1 MERPF
6 ITTFLPSNHL
16 QKGPRKDLITGKIIY
31 TVYRYPEFADP
42 INQDCFEGAR
52 EPRPVTP
59 QSTRCTRGSWTL
71 IGTFRY
77 CIQLLCQFCPN
88 LICPSRVEQ
97 TVYLIAKSWSTQPK
111 LLAHHVMHSWRLSL
125 PVPLYPDQTITYFL
139 CTKSAAAT
147 VIKNPAQI
155 QT

>member
-59 QSTRCTRGSWTL
+59 QSTSCTRRLWTL